1 MAQILRVPN
10 IQREREKW
18 KEEGGRAR
26 DRERKGEEDKL
37 IYYLVFLDL
46 SAVDSIY

>member
-1 MAQILRVPN
+1 MAQILRVTN
-10 IQREREKW
+10 TQREREKW
-18 KEEGGRAR
+18 KKEGGTA
-26 DRERKGEEDKL
+26 REREKDKL